1 MIKYYCDRCGKDI
14 TNKHYNALI
23 LAEVPETP
31 NHDKDIKYLYRGVD
45 LSVYNT
51 QCLCR
56 YCMLEYNMLMKGFM
70 KNKVQVYRN
79 PMTQCFECEGRYL

>member
-14 TNKHYNALI
+14 TNEHYNALI

-31 NHDKDIKYLYRGVD
+31 NHDGAD
-45 LSVYNT
+45 LSAYNT

-56 YCMLEYNMLMKGFM
+56 YCMIEYNMLMKGFM

-79 PMTQCFECEGRYL
+79 PMTQRFECEGKYL